1 MQEYEVKT
9 RDNLSLVVKNWNE
22 GDVASEQALLI
33 IHGIGEHQGRYE
45 HVADHFVSKG
55 YDVYTYDQ
63 RGHGLSGGKRGHSP
77 GVDYNLDDLEDVI
90 TSIKHSELFLYGHSF
105 GGNVL
110 VNYLVRR
117 KNEKLKSAVLSGAW
131 MKLKI
136 QPSKI
141 DLVLA
146 TVMNS
151 VYPSFTQENKLD
163 VTTLSNIEEVG
174 QKYLAD
180 PLVHSKI
187 SAGLFKSF
195 YASGLFAIENAISL
209 NTPTLLIHGA
219 DDEIVDPEG
228 SKEFASRA
236 ENAEL
241 KIYSDTKHE
250 LHNDNKAEEVLEFVS
265 SWLEGK

>member
-1 MQEYEVKT
+1 
-9 RDNLSLVVKNWNE
+9 
-22 GDVASEQALLI
+22 
-33 IHGIGEHQGRYE
+33 
-45 HVADHFVSKG
+45 
-55 YDVYTYDQ
+55 
-63 RGHGLSGGKRGHSP
+63 
-77 GVDYNLDDLEDVI
+77 
-90 TSIKHSELFLYGHSF
+90 
-105 GGNVL
+105 
-110 VNYLVRR
+110 
-117 KNEKLKSAVLSGAW
+117 

-151 VYPSFTQENKLD
+151 VYPSFTQDNKID

-195 YASGLFAIENAISL
+195 YASGLFAIENANSL

-265 SWLEGK
+265 SWLEVK